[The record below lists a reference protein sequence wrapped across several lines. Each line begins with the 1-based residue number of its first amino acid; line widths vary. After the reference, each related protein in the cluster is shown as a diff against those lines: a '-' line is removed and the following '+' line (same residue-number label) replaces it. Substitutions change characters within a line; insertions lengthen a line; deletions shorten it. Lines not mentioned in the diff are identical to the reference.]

1 MTIELRR
8 VHDVIGRRSQAPTF
22 LVDRVWPR
30 GVAKAD
36 LDIDA
41 WLRDIAPSTDLRKWY
56 NHNPD
61 RWAEFRKRYLAEL
74 ADNSDAAEPL
84 LDAARNDDVVLLF
97 AAKDTERNQAVV
109 IREWLQRHKL

>member
-1 MTIELRR
+1 M
-8 VHDVIGRRSQAPTF
+8 F

-41 WLRDIAPSTDLRKWY
+41 WLRDIAPSTELRKWY
-56 NHNPD
+56 NHSPD

-74 ADNSDAAEPL
+74 ADSSDAAEPL
-84 LDAARNDDVVLLF
+84 LDAARKGDVVLLF